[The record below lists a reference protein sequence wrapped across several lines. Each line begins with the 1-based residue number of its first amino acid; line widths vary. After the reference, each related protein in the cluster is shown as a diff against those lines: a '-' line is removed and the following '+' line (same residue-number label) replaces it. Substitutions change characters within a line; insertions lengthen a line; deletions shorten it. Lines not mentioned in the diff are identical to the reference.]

1 MGGDFRKYVDLRIDS
16 MKLKAVD
23 GLSVGFGRFLSVMTM
38 LILAAVSLM
47 AFAFGTVLLLGD
59 IIGSW
64 AAAAFIVGGFFLL
77 LMLLVI
83 LAGKR
88 LYVNLF
94 VKTFIDIFYDKD

>member
-1 MGGDFRKYVDLRIDS
+1 MGGDFRKYVDLRIDA

-23 GLSVGFGRFLSVMTM
+23 GLSVGLGRFLSVMTM

-47 AFAFGTVLLLGD
+47 AIAFGTVLLLGD

-88 LYVNLF
+88 LFVNLF
-94 VKTFIDIFYDKD
+94 VKTFIDIFYGKD